1 MSADPR
7 HGAAE
12 SRVGPRAAAWV
23 RGDWL
28 TDEFK
33 APFVAGESNV
43 PLSYGLYVPSSV
55 PSSTPSSPNCNALPL
70 VVMLHGCGQSAA
82 AFARGTRMNVLADE
96 HQFAVLYP
104 EQSDQRHPHAC
115 WQWYDPSP
123 LSGGAEARAILAL
136 VDHVVAQHG
145 FDSTRLYVAGLSA
158 GAGMATLLA
167 VRYPERFAAM
177 AAHSGMVFGEARSVM
192 SGLDAMRRGTKN
204 DPAALASSVLDGQDH
219 PGMPA
224 LLIHGTADD
233 VVNPVNLGQLEAQFL
248 QLNGLLDEAGGLRK
262 SHVKESQHETAVK
275 RDYFRDGR
283 CVVRTY
289 QVADLGHAWS
299 GGDDSVPFH
308 ASHGPEASRE
318 ICAFFEAQRRLP
330 MAVEASA

>member
-7 HGAAE
+7 LGAAE

-33 APFVAGESNV
+33 APFVAGQPNV
-43 PLSYGLYVPSSV
+43 PLSYGLYVPSLV
-55 PSSTPSSPNCNALPL
+55 PSSPNSNVRKALPL
-70 VVMLHGCGQSAA
+70 VVMLHGCAQSAA

-104 EQSDQRHPHAC
+104 EQSDARHPHAC

-123 LSGGAEARAILAL
+123 LSGGAEAQAISIL
-136 VDHVVAQHG
+136 VDHVVAQYG
-145 FDSTRLYVAGLSA
+145 FDSTRVYVAGLSA

-177 AAHSGMVFGEARSVM
+177 AAHSGMVF
-192 SGLDAMRRGTKN
+192 
-204 DPAALASSVLDGQDH
+204 ASSVLDGQDH

-233 VVNPVNLGQLEAQFL
+233 VVNPVNLNQLEAQFL
-248 QLNGLLDEAGGLRK
+248 QLNGLLDEAGGLRE

-318 ICAFFEAQRRLP
+318 IWAFFQAQRRLP
-330 MAVEASA
+330 LAVEATA

>member
-145 FDSTRLYVAGLSA
+145 FDSTRL
-158 GAGMATLLA
+158 
-167 VRYPERFAAM
+167 
-177 AAHSGMVFGEARSVM
+177 
-192 SGLDAMRRGTKN
+192 
-204 DPAALASSVLDGQDH
+204 
-219 PGMPA
+219 
-224 LLIHGTADD
+224 
-233 VVNPVNLGQLEAQFL
+233 
-248 QLNGLLDEAGGLRK
+248 
-262 SHVKESQHETAVK
+262 
-275 RDYFRDGR
+275 
-283 CVVRTY
+283 
-289 QVADLGHAWS
+289 
-299 GGDDSVPFH
+299 
-308 ASHGPEASRE
+308 
-318 ICAFFEAQRRLP
+318 
-330 MAVEASA
+330 